1 MMKAFVFSLAGLV
14 LSAHH
19 VYGQA
24 APQPQ
29 ALAKDDLVRVCP
41 PSLTAKQIKT
51 LQGDESTPSYGNH
64 INFFSPI
71 TVPQLQDAGL
81 LPKDVHGVAGGSL
94 LEFARD
100 PKTTGNIVG
109 GRGFT
114 WSSVQSGKTR
124 IERADA
130 VIEDGKLA
138 CVYRYKRSYL
148 GGDASFKIYLV
159 GKDRHAE

>member
-1 MMKAFVFSLAGLV
+1 MIKVFVFSFAGLA
-14 LSAHH
+14 LSAPY
-19 VYGQA
+19 VYAQA
-24 APQPQ
+24 APQSQ

-41 PSLTAKQIKT
+41 PSLTANQIKT
-51 LQGDESTPSYGNH
+51 LQGDETSSSYGNN
-64 INFFSPI
+64 INFFSSI
-71 TVPQLQDAGL
+71 TVPQLQAAGL
-81 LPKDVHGVAGGSL
+81 LPEGIHGVAGGSL
-94 LEFARD
+94 LEFTRD
-100 PKTTGNIVG
+100 PKTTGSIVG

-114 WSSVQSGKTR
+114 WSSVQSGKTK

-148 GGDASFKIYLV
+148 GGDASFKIYLA